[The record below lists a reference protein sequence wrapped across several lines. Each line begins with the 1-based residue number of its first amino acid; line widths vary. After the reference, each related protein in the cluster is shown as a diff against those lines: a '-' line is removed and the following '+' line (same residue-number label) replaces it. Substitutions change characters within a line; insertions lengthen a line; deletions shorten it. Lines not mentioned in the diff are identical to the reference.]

1 IPVHVGL
8 LGHIDAGKTAI
19 AKSLPEIAS
28 TAGLDKH
35 PQAQRRGIT
44 IDIGFTFFSLENY
57 MVTLVDAPGHADLIR
72 SVVSC
77 ANIIDIGFLVIDA
90 LQGPQVQT
98 GEHFLILDLLQ
109 VPQLFII
116 INKIDLVDNDRIL
129 EVRRE
134 INKIIKGTRFE
145 KNHQLFEVS
154 AKQNIGFS
162 KLKEKLLES
171 IKNLKIKRQN
181 QGTFKFLIDHHFT
194 KKGHGTILTG
204 TVISGKAKI
213 GQNIVILPEKL
224 TGKIRSVQ
232 KWKKESNSIVQKWKK
247 ESNSIE
253 AGDRCGIS
261 VSDINPEQI
270 SRGSFATDNESEYY
284 QSQIYEIEANI
295 LKLYK
300 HSIKFGQHVN
310 INHGMM
316 ALNGRIYPFR
326 KEIWKNKEI
335 YVPLS
340 PNPNLK
346 VFNAI
351 LWIDKVEYV
360 KKGEFLLLSR
370 LDLSPKSLRIMGS
383 SSIIRILKDPIYMF
397 KEKIKKGKIKDA
409 KYRTSSVIV
418 ENLVFSVEGAHT
430 ILNLDAEKPFGKIK
444 STFGKKG
451 NVEVL
456 IRENLG
462 EKIPITKDTIVSL
475 KLYKKF
481 KLDNSKSY
489 IY

>member
-1 IPVHVGL
+1 MSDEENLTPVHVGL

-19 AKSLPEIAS
+19 AKCLTKIVS

-44 IDIGFTFFSLENY
+44 IDMGFTFFPLENY

-109 VPQLFII
+109 VPQLFIL
-116 INKIDLVDNDRIL
+116 INKTDLVDKDRIL
-129 EVRRE
+129 EVHRE
-134 INKIIKGTRFE
+134 INEIIKGTRFE
-145 KNHQLFEVS
+145 KNHLIFEVS
-154 AKQNIGFS
+154 AKLNIGFS
-162 KLKEKLLES
+162 QLKEKLLEM
-171 IKNLKIKRQN
+171 IKNLNLQRQN
-181 QGTFKFLIDHHFT
+181 QGTFKFLIDHHFK
-194 KKGHGTILTG
+194 KKGQGTILTG

-213 GQNIVILPEKL
+213 GQNISILPEKL
-224 TGKIRSVQ
+224 TGKIRSIQ
-232 KWKKESNSIVQKWKK
+232 KWKKNS
-247 ESNSIE
+247 SFIE

-261 VSDINPEQI
+261 VSNINPEQI
-270 SRGSFATDNESEYY
+270 SRGSFATDNEYEYY
-284 QSQIYEIEANI
+284 QSQIFEINVKI
-295 LKLYK
+295 LPLYN

-316 ALNGRIYPFR
+316 ALNGRIYPYR
-326 KEIWKNKEI
+326 KEIWKNNEI

-340 PNPNLK
+340 PNFNLK
-346 VFNAI
+346 DFNAI

-370 LDLSPKSLRIMGS
+370 FDLSPKSLRIMGS
-383 SSIIRILKDPIYMF
+383 SSIVQILRDPIYLF
-397 KEKIKKGKIKDA
+397 KEKIKKGKIKNA

-418 ENLVFSVEGAHT
+418 ENLALSVEGAHN
-430 ILNLDAEKPFGKIK
+430 ILNLEAENPFGKIK
-444 STFGKKG
+444 SIFGKKG

-456 IRENLG
+456 IRENL
-462 EKIPITKDTIVSL
+462 ENKIPITKDTIIFL
-475 KLYKKF
+475 KFYKKF

>member
-1 IPVHVGL
+1 MNSMSDEKNLTPVHVGL
-8 LGHIDAGKTAI
+8 LGHIDAGKTEI
-19 AKSLPEIAS
+19 AKCLTEIES

-35 PQAQRRGIT
+35 SQAQRRGIT
-44 IDIGFTFFSLENY
+44 IDMGFTFFPLENY

-98 GEHFLILDLLQ
+98 GEHFLILDLLK
-109 VPQLFII
+109 VPQLFIL
-116 INKIDLVDNDRIL
+116 INKIDLVDKDRIL
-129 EVRRE
+129 EVRRDVK
-134 INKIIKGTRFE
+134 KIIKGTRFE
-145 KNHQLFEVS
+145 KNHKIFEVS
-154 AKQNIGFS
+154 AKINLGF
-162 KLKEKLLES
+162 KILKEELLDT
-171 IKNLKIKRQN
+171 IKNLDLIRQN
-181 QGTFKFLIDHHFT
+181 EETFKFLIDHHFK
-194 KKGHGTILTG
+194 KKGQGTILTG

-213 GQNIVILPEKL
+213 GQNLIILPEKL
-224 TGKIRSVQ
+224 TGKIRSIQ
-232 KWKKESNSIVQKWKK
+232 KWKKESNF
-247 ESNSIE
+247 IE

-261 VSDINPEQI
+261 ISDINPEQI
-270 SRGSFATDNESEYY
+270 SRGSFATDNESDYN
-284 QSQIYEIEANI
+284 QSQIYEIEVKI
-295 LKLYK
+295 LPLYK

-316 ALNGRIYPFR
+316 ALNGRIYPYR
-326 KEIWKNKEI
+326 RDIWKNKEI
-335 YVPLS
+335 NVPLS
-340 PNPNLK
+340 PNSNLK
-346 VFNAI
+346 VFDAI
-351 LWIDKVEYV
+351 LWIDRVEYV

-383 SSIIRILKDPIYMF
+383 STIVRILKEPTYMF

-418 ENLVFSVEGAHT
+418 ENLALSVEGAHT
-430 ILNLDAEKPFGKIK
+430 ILNLEAEMPFGKIK

-456 IRENLG
+456 IREKLE
-462 EKIPITKDTIVSL
+462 EKIPITKDTTVFL

-489 IY
+489 II

>member
-1 IPVHVGL
+1 MSNDNYLIPVHVGL

-19 AKSLPEIAS
+19 AKCLTEIAS

-44 IDIGFTFFSLENY
+44 IDMGFTFFSLENY
-57 MVTLVDAPGHADLIR
+57 MITLVDAPGHADLIR

-90 LQGPQVQT
+90 IQGPQVQT

-109 VPQLFII
+109 VPELFIL
-116 INKIDLVDNDRIL
+116 INKTDLVDNDRIL

-134 INKIIKGTRFE
+134 VNKIIKGTRFE

-154 AKQNIGFS
+154 AKENIGFS
-162 KLKEKLLES
+162 KLKEKLLET
-171 IKNLKIKRQN
+171 IKNLKIQRQN
-181 QGTFKFLIDHHFT
+181 QGVFKFLIDHHFK

-213 GQNIVILPEKL
+213 GQNIFILPEKL
-224 TGKIRSVQ
+224 TGKIRS
-232 KWKKESNSIVQKWKK
+232 VQKWKK

-270 SRGSFATDNESEYY
+270 SRGSFITDNASEYY
-284 QSQIYEIEANI
+284 QSQIYEIEAKI
-295 LKLYK
+295 LPLYK

-316 ALNGRIYPFR
+316 ALNGRIYPYR
-326 KEIWKNKEI
+326 KDIWKNKEI

-340 PNPNLK
+340 PNSNLK

-383 SSIIRILKDPIYMF
+383 STIIRILKEPIHLF
-397 KEKIKKGKIKDA
+397 KEKIKKGNIKDA

-418 ENLVFSVEGAHT
+418 ENLALSVEGAHT
-430 ILNLDAEKPFGKIK
+430 ILNLEAEKPFGKIK

-456 IRENLG
+456 IRDNSEEKNL
-462 EKIPITKDTIVSL
+462 ITKDTVVYL

-489 IY
+489 SN

>member
-1 IPVHVGL
+1 MNNMSNNDNLIPVHVGL

-19 AKSLPEIAS
+19 AKSLTEIES

-44 IDIGFTFFSLENY
+44 IDMGFTFFSLENY
-57 MVTLVDAPGHADLIR
+57 MITLVDAPGHADLIR

-116 INKIDLVDNDRIL
+116 LNKIDLVDNDRIL

-134 INKIIKGTRFE
+134 IYKIIKGTRFE
-145 KNHQLFEVS
+145 KSHQIFEVS
-154 AKQNIGFS
+154 AKENIGFL
-162 KLKEKLLES
+162 KLKENLLET
-171 IKNLKIKRQN
+171 IKNLKIIRQN
-181 QGTFKFLIDHHFT
+181 QGTFKFLIDHHFK

-213 GQNIVILPEKL
+213 GQKIVILPEKL
-224 TGKIRSVQ
+224 TVKIRSA
-232 KWKKESNSIVQKWKK
+232 QKWKK

-270 SRGSFATDNESEYY
+270 SRGSFATDYESEYC
-284 QSQIYEIEANI
+284 QSQIYEIEAKI
-295 LKLYK
+295 LPLYK
-300 HSIKFGQHVN
+300 HSIKFGQHIN

-326 KEIWKNKEI
+326 KDIWKNKEI
-335 YVPLS
+335 YVPLT
-340 PNPNLK
+340 PNSNLK

-383 SSIIRILKDPIYMF
+383 STIVRILKEPIYLF
-397 KEKIKKGKIKDA
+397 KEKIKEGNIKDP

-418 ENLVFSVEGAHT
+418 ENLAASVEGAHT
-430 ILNLDAEKPFGKIK
+430 ILNLEAEKPFGKIK

-456 IRENLG
+456 IRNNFVEKNL
-462 EKIPITKDTIVSL
+462 ITKDTIVSL

-489 IY
+489 AN

>member
-1 IPVHVGL
+1 MNNIKDEKNLIPVHVGL

-19 AKSLPEIAS
+19 AKCLTEIAS

-35 PQAQRRGIT
+35 SQAQRRGIT
-44 IDIGFTFFSLENY
+44 IDMGFTFFSLENY
-57 MVTLVDAPGHADLIR
+57 MITLVDSPGHADLIR

-109 VPQLFII
+109 VPQLYII
-116 INKIDLVDNDRIL
+116 INKTDLVDKDRIL
-129 EVRRE
+129 EVRRD

-145 KNHQLFEVS
+145 KNHQIFEVS
-154 AKQNIGFS
+154 AKLNIGFS
-162 KLKEKLLES
+162 KLKEFLLES
-171 IKNLKIKRQN
+171 IKILDIQRKN
-181 QGTFKFLIDHHFT
+181 QGTFKFLIDHHFI

-204 TVISGKAKI
+204 TVLSGKVKI
-213 GQNIVILPEKL
+213 GQEIFILPEKL
-224 TGKIRSVQ
+224 SGKIRS
-232 KWKKESNSIVQKWKK
+232 VQKWKK

-261 VSDINPEQI
+261 VSNINPEQI
-270 SRGSFATDNESEYY
+270 SRGSFATDNESEYT
-284 QSQIYEIEANI
+284 QSQIYDINVKI
-295 LKLYK
+295 LQLYK
-300 HSIKFGQHVN
+300 HSINFGQHVN

-316 ALNGRIYPFR
+316 ALNGRIYPYR
-326 KEIWKNKEI
+326 KKIWKNNEI
-335 YVPLS
+335 YIPLS
-340 PNPNLK
+340 PDSNLK

-351 LWIDKVEYV
+351 LWTDKVEFV
-360 KKGEFLLLSR
+360 KKGDFLLLSR

-383 SSIIRILKDPIYMF
+383 STIVGILKEPIHLF

-409 KYRTSSVIV
+409 KYRASSVIV
-418 ENLVFSVEGAHT
+418 ENLVSSSEGAHT
-430 ILNLDAEKPFGKIK
+430 ILNLKAEKPFGKIM
-444 STFGKKG
+444 SIFGKKG

-456 IRENLG
+456 IREKFN
-462 EKIPITKDTIVSL
+462 EKIPITKDTIVLL

-481 KLDNSKSY
+481 KLNNSKSY
-489 IY
+489 I

>member
-1 IPVHVGL
+1 MHNSLHYESSPHVLVHL
-8 LGHIDAGKTAI
+8 
-19 AKSLPEIAS
+19 
-28 TAGLDKH
+28 
-35 PQAQRRGIT
+35 
-44 IDIGFTFFSLENY
+44 
-57 MVTLVDAPGHADLIR
+57 
-72 SVVSC
+72 
-77 ANIIDIGFLVIDA
+77 
-90 LQGPQVQT
+90 
-98 GEHFLILDLLQ
+98 LILDLLQ

-129 EVRRE
+129 EVRRDV
-134 INKIIKGTRFE
+134 NKIIKGTRFE

-154 AKQNIGFS
+154 AKKNIGFS
-162 KLKEKLLES
+162 KLKEDLLET

-181 QGTFKFLIDHHFT
+181 QGTFKFLIDHHFK
-194 KKGHGTILTG
+194 KKGYGTILTG
-204 TVISGKAKI
+204 TAISGKAKI

-224 TGKIRSVQ
+224 TGKIRS
-232 KWKKESNSIVQKWKK
+232 VQKWKK

-418 ENLVFSVEGAHT
+418 ENLALSVEGAHT

>member
-1 IPVHVGL
+1 MSDMKNLTPVHVGL

-19 AKSLPEIAS
+19 AKCLTEIAS

-35 PQAQRRGIT
+35 SQAQRRGIT
-44 IDIGFTFFSLENY
+44 IDMGFTFFSLENF
-57 MVTLVDAPGHADLIR
+57 MITLVDAPGHADLIR

-90 LQGPQVQT
+90 LQGLQVQT
-98 GEHFLILDLLQ
+98 GEHFLILDLLN
-109 VPQLFII
+109 VPQLFIL
-116 INKIDLVDNDRIL
+116 INKTDLVDNERIL
-129 EVRRE
+129 EVRSDINE
-134 INKIIKGTRFE
+134 ILKGTRFE
-145 KNHQLFEVS
+145 KNHKVIEVS
-154 AKQNIGFS
+154 AIKNIGFS
-162 KLKEKLLES
+162 KLKVELLET
-171 IKNLKIKRQN
+171 IKDLKIERQN
-181 QGTFKFLIDHHFT
+181 QGIFKFLIDHHFK

-204 TVISGKAKI
+204 TVVSGKAKI
-213 GQNIVILPEKL
+213 GQNLFILPEKL
-224 TGKIRSVQ
+224 TGKIRS
-232 KWKKESNSIVQKWKK
+232 IQKWKK

-261 VSDINPEQI
+261 LSDINPEQI
-270 SRGSFATDNESEYY
+270 SRGSFATDNESEYI
-284 QSQIYEIEANI
+284 QSQIYEINVKI
-295 LKLYK
+295 LPLYN

-316 ALNGRIYPFR
+316 ALNGRIYPYR
-326 KEIWKNKEI
+326 KEIWKNNEI

-340 PNPNLK
+340 PEANLK

-383 SSIIRILKDPIYMF
+383 SSIVQILKDPIYMF
-397 KEKIKKGKIKDA
+397 KEKIKKGKIKDTQ
-409 KYRTSSVIV
+409 YRKSSVIV
-418 ENLVFSVEGAHT
+418 ENLASSIEGAHT
-430 ILNLDAEKPFGKIK
+430 ILNLEAEKPFGKIK

-451 NVEVL
+451 NVEIL
-456 IRENLG
+456 ISENLV

-475 KLYKKF
+475 KLFKKF
-481 KLDNSKSY
+481 KIDNSKSY
-489 IY
+489 IN

>member
-1 IPVHVGL
+1 MSDKKNLTPVHVGL

-19 AKSLPEIAS
+19 ARCLTEIES

-35 PQAQRRGIT
+35 SQSQRRGIT
-44 IDIGFTFFSLENY
+44 IDMGFTFFPLDNY
-57 MVTLVDAPGHADLIR
+57 MVTLVDAPGHADLIS

-98 GEHFLILDLLQ
+98 GEHFLILDLLK

-116 INKIDLVDNDRIL
+116 INKIDLVEKDRTI
-129 EVRRE
+129 EVRKE
-134 INKIIKGTRFE
+134 VNKIIKGTRFE
-145 KNHQLFEVS
+145 KNHKIIEVS
-154 AKQNIGFS
+154 AKKNLGFI
-162 KLKEKLLES
+162 KLKEILLET
-171 IKNLKIKRQN
+171 ILNLNLLRDDE
-181 QGTFKFLIDHHFT
+181 GTFKFLIDHHFK

-204 TVISGKAKI
+204 TATSGKAKI
-213 GQNIVILPEKL
+213 GQNIFILPEKL
-224 TGKIRSVQ
+224 NCKIKSIQ
-232 KWKKESNSIVQKWKK
+232 KWKEESNSID
-247 ESNSIE
+247 

-270 SRGSFATDNESEYY
+270 SRGSFATDNESEYNK
-284 QSQIYEIEANI
+284 SQIYEIE
-295 LKLYK
+295 LKTLPLYK
-300 HSIKFGQHVN
+300 HSIKFGQHIN

-326 KEIWKNKEI
+326 KEIWKNSEI
-335 YVPLS
+335 MVPLS
-340 PNPNLK
+340 PDSNLK
-346 VFNAI
+346 MFKAI
-351 LWIDKVEYV
+351 LWIDKLEYV
-360 KKGEFLLLSR
+360 KKGDFLLLSR

-383 SSIIRILKDPIYMF
+383 STIIQILEEPTYMF
-397 KEKIKKGKIKDA
+397 KEKMKKGKIKDA

-418 ENLVFSVEGAHT
+418 ENLVASVEGAHT
-430 ILNLDAEKPFGKIK
+430 ILNLEAEKPFGMIK

-456 IRENLG
+456 IKENLK
-462 EKIPITKDTIVSL
+462 EKNPITKDTIVFL

-481 KLDNSKSY
+481 KLENSKSY
-489 IY
+489 NY